1 MFWNREIYIAFIVNV
16 NHCMIMS
23 FGHLDHIVETWQDDD
38 KVVLM
43 FTCGYGSV
51 LRVIRDME
59 DDLIWRGLSL
69 LSFPPPPLPGGLLR
83 DGPHLRY

>member
-1 MFWNREIYIAFIVNV
+1 M
-16 NHCMIMS
+16 MMS
-23 FGHLDHIVETWQDDD
+23 IGQLDHKVETWQDDD

-59 DDLIWRGLSL
+59 DDLIWRRNLT
-69 LSFPPPPLPGGLLR
+69 PTVR
-83 DGPHLRY
+83 